1 MNTTEVLEYIE
12 EVSWKGSVLGL
23 ERMNLLMEKL
33 GNPQEKYRCIHVAGT
48 NGKGSTSAMIAS
60 VLSAAGYRTGL
71 YTSPH
76 LINYNERMKINGQDI
91 SDEDLCRAA
100 DTLKA
105 VTDTMRGSFIPTV
118 FERVTAM
125 AFWYFADQNCDFVV
139 LEVGMGGRL
148 DATNVITKPALS
160 VICNLDLEHT
170 EELGDTIEK
179 IAFEKAGIIKPGCP
193 VQLYAQTE
201 AAEGVIEKA
210 CDELGCSL
218 TKTDPA
224 QAELVLKENG
234 YQVINYRERKSL
246 RVGLIGTYQFYN
258 ALNAADA
265 IDTLK
270 QTYDIPEEAVY
281 AGFENVNWLGRFQ
294 VIKRDPIVL
303 VDGAH
308 NPNGVKELAR
318 CLEDY
323 FPDTKFTFV
332 FGVMADKNYDEM
344 LADIAPFA
352 NSFIA
357 VTPHSDR
364 ALSSASLK
372 EEIEELIS
380 VPAYDAS
387 SVEEG
392 LDKAMELREKGENI
406 CIFGSLYQVG
416 DVLIYFRN
424 H

>member
-1 MNTTEVLEYIE
+1 MNKTEVLEYIE

-23 ERMNLLMEKL
+23 ERMNLLMEHL
-33 GNPQEKYRCIHVAGT
+33 GNPQEKVKCIHVAGT

-60 VLSAAGYRTGL
+60 VLTAAGYKTGM

-76 LINYNERMKINGQDI
+76 LIDYNERIQINGENI
-91 SDEDLCRAA
+91 PDEDLCRAGDA
-100 DTLKA
+100 LKA

-125 AFWYFADQNCDFVV
+125 AFWYFAEQECDFVV

-148 DATNVITKPALS
+148 DATNVITAPALS

-170 EELGDTIEK
+170 VELGDTIEK

-201 AAEGVIEKA
+201 AAEGVIKDVCRERG
-210 CDELGCSL
+210 CDL
-218 TKTDPA
+218 KVTDPS
-224 QAELVLKENG
+224 QAEITAKENG
-234 YQVINYRERKSL
+234 YQVINYRERKNL
-246 RVGLIGTYQFYN
+246 RIGLIGTYQFYN
-258 ALNAADA
+258 ALNAIDA

-270 QTYDIPEEAVY
+270 QNYDIPEEALY
-281 AGFENVNWLGRFQ
+281 AGLEKVSWLGRFQ
-294 VIKRDPIVL
+294 VIKRDPLIL

-318 CLEDY
+318 CLNDY
-323 FPDTKFTFV
+323 FPNTKFTFV

-357 VTPHSDR
+357 VTPQSDR

-392 LDKAMELREKGENI
+392 LEKALELRDKGENI

-416 DVLIYFRN
+416 DVLIFFRN